1 MIIRCPHCEHTRSIN
16 ESKIPASAELATCP
30 RCKNRFRFRTVEK
43 PSQEPQAPPPLRPGS
58 QQQEQRPQ
66 SAPTTGGNV
75 PPPEAQRKRAVP
87 PPPPSLENEQPPL
100 PTQRIQRPQSAFRET
115 AEQNDIWDA
124 VDALH
129 HKWEKQM
136 DLHVT
141 EVVTPKVSSQS
152 SHAQPAY
159 PAPHEGRQEY
169 EQSQDEAS
177 HYVQDPAAPYA
188 QYQEP
193 NTYGQQEEREGH
205 YYAQGAPAFSPTQ
218 NRPQYEHSGED
229 PAPYYGQQ
237 QPEPAYMT
245 HQRQAYEQ
253 PQAQQAAYYE
263 QQPQQYMT
271 HQGYGQPDSAPQPAR
286 PRQRV
291 ASPPTEEQEYAQ
303 QPVQAAT
310 YYGQHGQQTPEDV
323 VEQDMRM
330 MRAGAAGQRP
340 YKDLGTL
347 SEHTAAMAA
356 AGYEP
361 QQQADPAQGSYEY
374 NFENYAP
381 AEYGENTIPW
391 ENPAAHGRFKAFLST
406 IYLVM
411 FRAPAL
417 FSQFTPYGSLAPG
430 YVFFLIMGFF
440 AILTSLL
447 WGKVVAAILP
457 EQAIVLSNQ
466 ISIPSLLVIIPLALG
481 LMLLFVAGAIRMQ
494 LNFLSPGKADFVMA
508 YKITAYSMAPF
519 ILSIV
524 PFVGPTIGVVWFMF
538 CLMLGCRHAF
548 RLSWG
553 LSVFIP
559 LLPSSLLFGALAW
572 YFI

>member
-16 ESKIPASAELATCP
+16 ESKIPASAELARCP

-43 PSQEPQAPPPLRPGS
+43 PSQEPQAPPPLRPAP
-58 QQQEQRPQ
+58 QQEYRPQ
-66 SAPTTGGNV
+66 TAQPPAGTGTP
-75 PPPEAQRKRAVP
+75 PPPEAQRKIAVP
-87 PPPPSLENEQPPL
+87 PPPSPESEHPAAPV
-100 PTQRIQRPQSAFRET
+100 QRIQRPQSAFRET

-141 EVVTPKVSSQS
+141 EVVTPRVSAQS
-152 SHAQPAY
+152 AHAQPPAY
-159 PAPHEGRQEY
+159 HDPRGTRQDYGYPEVEESHHGQNVSYGQHPAGNGYGEERVPQYHEQSSPAFVPHQSRQQY
-169 EQSQDEAS
+169 EQPED
-177 HYVQDPAAPYA
+177 
-188 QYQEP
+188 
-193 NTYGQQEEREGH
+193 
-205 YYAQGAPAFSPTQ
+205 GA
-218 NRPQYEHSGED
+218 
-229 PAPYYGQQ
+229 APYYGQQ
-237 QPEPAYMT
+237 SESAYMT

-253 PQAQQAAYYE
+253 PQAQQQPPYYE
-263 QQPQQYMT
+263 QQTQPYMT
-271 HQGYGQPDSAPQPAR
+271 HQSYGQLDTASQPAR

-291 ASPPTEEQEYAQ
+291 ASPPVDEQEYAQ
-303 QPVQAAT
+303 PPAQAST
-310 YYGQHGQQTPEDV
+310 YYGQHGQTPEDV

-330 MRAGAAGQRP
+330 MRTGTAAQRP

-347 SEHTAAMAA
+347 REHTATMTAA
-356 AGYEP
+356 ASYEA
-361 QQQADPAQGSYEY
+361 QQQADPAQGPYDY
-374 NFENYAP
+374 NFDAHGP
-381 AEYGENTIPW
+381 GEYGENTIPW
-391 ENPAAHGRFKAFLST
+391 ENAAAHGRFKAFLST

-411 FRAPAL
+411 FRAPSL

-481 LMLLFVAGAIRMQ
+481 LMLLFVAGAIRVQ
-494 LNFLSPGKADFVMA
+494 LNFLSPGRADFVMA
-508 YKITAYSMAPF
+508 YKIAAYSMAPF

-524 PFVGPTIGVVWFMF
+524 PFVGPTIGVVWFVF